1 VLDEGASQRDPLLLT
16 AGQFV
21 GISTIEPFEADQSKH
36 LLHPVFTLTTRQL
49 SKAEGNIV
57 LDAEV
62 GKERILLKDHANMT
76 IFRSHQGIRR
86 RNQFSR

>member
-1 VLDEGASQRDPLLLT
+1 LDKGASQRDALLLT

-21 GISTIEPFEADQSKH
+21 GISSLEPFEADQSKH
-36 LLHPVFTLTTRQL
+36 LLHPGFTLAARQA

-57 LDAEV
+57 LDTEV
-62 GKERILLKDHANMT
+62 GKERILLKDHAHMT
-76 IFRSHQGIRR
+76 MFRSHQGIRR